1 MRRALVALALAGA
14 VTVPGLTATEAS
26 AAPARCEW
34 LRPYL
39 AAAGLPVE
47 TFLRISY
54 RESGCARNGVRVV
67 DRDDQS
73 TSRFGLNFKGAGMK
87 RYWARLCGAT
97 HWTQPGADVRLDVRC
112 TAAAYRAHGLRP
124 WR

>member
-1 MRRALVALALAGA
+1 MKRLLVAVLMTAGLAVAAPDPVG
-14 VTVPGLTATEAS
+14 

-39 AAAGLPVE
+39 AEVGLPQE

-67 DRDDQS
+67 DRDDKS
-73 TSRFGLNFKGAGMK
+73 TSRFGLNFKGAAMA

-97 HWTQPGADVRLDVRC
+97 HWTQPGASVRLDVSC
-112 TAAAYRAHGLRP
+112 TAAAYRQAGLRP